1 MVCLKRNRGRLSV
14 FLTIKLS
21 AGGERHAV
29 RHICKTKRN
38 SVIHYWLHQIWL
50 NLFDEEGNYP
60 PPRTLALAVKVL
72 FAVCCWL
79 KGSAIHRHQRGHMQR
94 LVTGRRFLYR
104 SSAAGDSADC
114 DSSCLL
120 FSRDVSVTPQRR
132 TPREA
137 RDDRLQDTTFSCVTS
152 DIGYLWGS
160 WREGNGWHFLGDCKT
175 DISY

>member
-79 KGSAIHRHQRGHMQR
+79 KGSAIHRHQRGHMHHCHRSEVSLQVVGCRWQR
-94 LVTGRRFLYR
+94 GLWLKLLAFFSRRICH
-104 SSAAGDSADC
+104 SAAAHTTRGPGWQATGYDFQLRYIRHRLFVGIVERGERLA
-114 DSSCLL
+114 LL
-120 FSRDVSVTPQRR
+120 G
-132 TPREA
+132 
-137 RDDRLQDTTFSCVTS
+137 RLQDR
-152 DIGYLWGS
+152 Y
-160 WREGNGWHFLGDCKT
+160 
-175 DISY
+175 